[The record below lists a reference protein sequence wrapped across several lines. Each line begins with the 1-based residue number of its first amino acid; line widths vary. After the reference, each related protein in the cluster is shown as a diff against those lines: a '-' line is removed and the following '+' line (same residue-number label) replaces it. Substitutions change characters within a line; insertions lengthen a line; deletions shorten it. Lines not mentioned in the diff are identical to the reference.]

1 MDLRFVHACRCLADP
16 SAPDAGTD
24 CRAYC
29 PAVRHTA
36 VSRPVKDSGLTTV
49 PGPSLRA
56 SGNKKT
62 ETCIRWLFP
71 ATDGRTSA
79 LPRGTTRIGRD
90 ADCPIRLEGG
100 QVSRRHAEIQRE
112 GAVFLIRDLSSRNG
126 VFVDGM
132 QVPLAPLRDGSLL
145 RIGEWVGVITTIEP
159 DDQGPFFTEP
169 LPGYF
174 AGPVLLPRLLPL
186 KRAADAELPVVV
198 QGETGTGKE
207 GAARVAHLWSGRR
220 GPFLALNCAALP
232 EQLAEGELFGYRKG
246 AFTGAERAHP
256 GHLRSADGGTLFLD
270 EVADLSLPL
279 QAKLL
284 RALEEREV
292 IPLGESTPVKF
303 DVHLVTAT
311 QAPLSEA
318 VAAGRFRADL
328 FARLDGM
335 TIQLPPLRDRVE
347 ELPFLFMRFLA
358 AKGRQVPAVDAT
370 LIEAVC
376 RYDWPYNM
384 RELDRL
390 ARQLWAL
397 HGHEE
402 ILLAKHLPARIT
414 EPAAP
419 AKASP
424 GISELDSA
432 TVLAALRAAKG
443 NIKAAAQTLG
453 ISRQRLYRMLEEAGD
468 VDLAQYRTDLSR

>member
-1 MDLRFVHACRCLADP
+1 V
-16 SAPDAGTD
+16 
-24 CRAYC
+24 
-29 PAVRHTA
+29 
-36 VSRPVKDSGLTTV
+36 
-49 PGPSLRA
+49 
-56 SGNKKT
+56 
-62 ETCIRWLFP
+62 RWLFP
-71 ATDGRTSA
+71 VLDGRVSA
-79 LPRGTTRIGRD
+79 LPRGTTGVGRD
-90 ADCPIRLEGG
+90 DDCPIRLEGT

-112 GAVFLIRDLSSRNG
+112 GAIFLIRDLGSRNG
-126 VFVDGM
+126 VFVDGNR
-132 QVPLAPLRDGSLL
+132 VSVAPLRQGSLV
-145 RIGEWVGVITTIEP
+145 RIGEWIGLVTTNE
-159 DDQGPFFTEP
+159 DASGTFVTEV

-174 AGPVLLPRLLPL
+174 AGPVLFPRLLPL
-186 KRAADAELPVVV
+186 ERAAVAELPVVI

-207 GAARVAHLWSGRR
+207 GAARLAHQWSGRR

-246 AFTGAERAHP
+246 AFTGADRANP

-270 EVADLSLPL
+270 EVADLPLPL

-284 RALEEREV
+284 RALEQREV
-292 IPLGESTPVKF
+292 LPLGESTPVKF

-335 TIQLPPLRDRVE
+335 TIALPPLRERVE
-347 ELPFLFMRFLA
+347 ELPFLFMKFLS
-358 AKGRQVPAVDAT
+358 AKGRAPAVDAT
-370 LIEAVC
+370 VIESLC

-397 HGHEE
+397 HGHEPT
-402 ILLAKHLPARIT
+402 LLAKHLPERIS
-414 EPAAP
+414 EPATP
-419 AKASP
+419 AKVGP
-424 GISELDSA
+424 GLAELDSA
-432 TVLAALRAAKG
+432 TVLTALRTAKG
-443 NIKAAAQTLG
+443 NIKLAAQSLG

-468 VDLAQYRTDLSR
+468 IDLSKFRS